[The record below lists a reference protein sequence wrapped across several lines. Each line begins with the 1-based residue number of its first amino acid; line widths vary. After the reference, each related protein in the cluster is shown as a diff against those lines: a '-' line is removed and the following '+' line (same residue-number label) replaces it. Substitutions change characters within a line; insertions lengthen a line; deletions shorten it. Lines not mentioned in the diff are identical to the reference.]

1 LKRSRERVGNESAA
15 SKEEFAIRLPAH
27 VVDWIVDEARRKV
40 RAPGE
45 LVEEIVTRIVENE
58 EEPSE
63 DRLRR
68 VNRQINDLVA
78 LANNMLA
85 QEMEEMGQ
93 VRVAA
98 TLPPAFDERK
108 KKRDRLVGLAMEAY
122 EELRKILTSEQA
134 AKEAEWRMKAY
145 LVMARVGAFNAAV
158 ITDQE
163 TEDLSE
169 LIIEL
174 EEKNRQ
180 MGEEVE
186 KLKKRR
192 EMEGEAEA
200 RTRGP
205 TRTKE

>member
-1 LKRSRERVGNESAA
+1 MKHSRGRVENESAE
-15 SKEEFAIRLPAH
+15 SKEEFAIKLPTH
-27 VVDWIVDEARRKV
+27 VVDWIAKEARRKG

-45 LVEEIVTRIVENE
+45 LVEEIVTRIVEKDA
-58 EEPSE
+58 EPLE

-85 QEMEEMGQ
+85 QEMGQ

-98 TLPPAFDERK
+98 TLPPAFDDRK
-108 KKRDRLVGLAMEAY
+108 KKRDRLVGLGMEAY
-122 EELRKILTSEQA
+122 EELRKISTSEQA

-145 LVMARVGAFNAAV
+145 LVMTRVGAFNAAV

-180 MGEEVE
+180 MGEEIK

-192 EMEGEAEA
+192 EMEEEAEA
-200 RTRGP
+200 RAR
-205 TRTKE
+205 